1 MATTPGRSTTW
12 HGVTLVGVAGT
23 IRKQLGGAEET
34 IVTPEPGES
43 IQAHFVR
50 CIRDGLKPRVSGH
63 DARQVLTAV
72 LAIQESSRT
81 GQAVVFNEGVD
92 TP

>member
-1 MATTPGRSTTW
+1 MIVDAD
-12 HGVTLVGVAGT
+12 GT
-23 IRKQLGGAEET
+23 IRKQLSGAEET

-63 DARQVLTAV
+63 DARQI
-72 LAIQESSRT
+72 LAADLASQESSRS
-81 GQAVVFNEGVD
+81 GQALVLNENVD

>member
-1 MATTPGRSTTW
+1 MIVEAD
-12 HGVTLVGVAGT
+12 GT
-23 IRKQLGGAEET
+23 IRKRLGMAEET
-34 IVTPEPGES
+34 IVMPKPGES

-63 DARQVLTAV
+63 DARQVLAAV
-72 LAIQESSRT
+72 LATQESSRS
-81 GQAVVFNEGVD
+81 GQALVLNKDVD